1 MSTNNTN
8 MLQYINTKS
17 LVFGCLD
24 FAIQQEQWHRKERKK
39 IKKILVTELY
49 NEEFMANE

>member
-1 MSTNNTN
+1 MNINNSPVVLLKRDDKNVEMSTNNTN

-24 FAIQQEQWHRKERKK
+24 FAIQQEQ
-39 IKKILVTELY
+39 
-49 NEEFMANE
+49 

>member
-1 MSTNNTN
+1 MNINNSPVVLLKRDDKNIEMSTNNTN

-24 FAIQQEQWHRKERKK
+24 FAIQQEQ
-39 IKKILVTELY
+39 
-49 NEEFMANE
+49 

>member
-1 MSTNNTN
+1 MNIINSPVVLLKRDDKNIEMSTNNTN

-24 FAIQQEQWHRKERKK
+24 FAIQQEQ
-39 IKKILVTELY
+39 
-49 NEEFMANE
+49 